1 MVPPSTTV
9 VSPSSVSD
17 KYLFRGTASKKGRNL
32 FVSPANSSMKQL
44 HYGRIVLDASLPK
57 VAFESAS
64 HEISLLVMAGSCVVR
79 VNDEKISLSQ
89 YDGLY
94 VPRGSSV
101 EVSTASS
108 VDIMECSAEVEGN
121 YPLQV
126 VRYADVEK
134 DPKLRFPT
142 GGDTSKRT
150 INIMVGNNVKAGRLL
165 VGFTKSLPGHWTSW
179 PPHEHSV
186 MLEELYVFF
195 DMPPPAYGVQFVY
208 TNRDTPEF
216 VGMVADGDA
225 VVVPKGYHP
234 NVACP
239 GHSINFVWMM
249 AAQREGEDRQF
260 GVVNV
265 EPAFGVVNSGLEA
278 SRK

>member
-1 MVPPSTTV
+1 MDPSTTTANQ
-9 VSPSSVSD
+9 SSVSD
-17 KYLFRGTASKKGRNL
+17 QYLFRGTASKKGRHL
-32 FVSPANSSMKQL
+32 FVSPENSSMKQL
-44 HYGRIVLDASLPK
+44 HYGRIILDAK
-57 VAFESAS
+57 VPQVTFQTGS
-64 HEISLLVMAGSCVVR
+64 HEAALMVMSGACVVR
-79 VNDEKISLSQ
+79 VNDEKIALATH
-89 YDGLY
+89 DALY

-101 EVSTASS
+101 EVSTSGS

-126 VRYADVEK
+126 VRYADVQK
-134 DPKLRFPT
+134 DDKLRFPT
-142 GGDTSKRT
+142 GNDTSRRT
-150 INIMVGNNVKAGRLL
+150 INIQIGNNVKAGRLL
-165 VGFTKSLPGHWTSW
+165 AGFTCSQPGNWTSW
-179 PPHEHSV
+179 PPHEHSQ

-216 VGMVADGDA
+216 VGMVSDGDA
-225 VVVPKGYHP
+225 VVVPKGFHP

-249 AAQREGEDRQF
+249 AAQREGADRQF

-265 EPAFGVVNSGLEA
+265 EPAFGAVNSGLEA